1 MCDAFLKRDINIVG
15 GHTEN
20 HMLLLDLRDK
30 NVTGKDC
37 ENTLGCANITVN
49 KNAVP
54 NDPQSPFVTS
64 GMRLG
69 TPAVTTRGFRETEIN
84 QISNWICDIVLDI
97 NNEKLIREVKEE
109 VIELCKE
116 FPVYK

>member
-1 MCDAFLKRDINIVG
+1 MSVILNSNRFIK
-15 GHTEN
+15 
-20 HMLLLDLRDK
+20 LLCIGFILSFRQL
-30 NVTGKDC
+30 
-37 ENTLGCANITVN
+37 ITIF
-49 KNAVP
+49 K
-54 NDPQSPFVTS
+54 
-64 GMRLG
+64 
-69 TPAVTTRGFRETEIN
+69 ETEIN